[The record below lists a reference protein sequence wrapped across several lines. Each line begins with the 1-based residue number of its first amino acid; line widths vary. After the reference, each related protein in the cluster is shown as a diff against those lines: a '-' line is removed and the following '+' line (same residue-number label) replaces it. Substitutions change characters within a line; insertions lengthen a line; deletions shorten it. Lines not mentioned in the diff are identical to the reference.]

1 MGSTGEENTST
12 DITFPLSSNCPKN
25 CGNIS
30 FEYPFGIGSGC
41 FRAGFNLTCVNQT
54 TDPPTRGLFLG
65 NGTVEVI
72 DIDMDNG
79 NVSVK
84 TPIVTMEVGEE
95 YISDTLIDLRNF
107 PFSFNLAANFTD
119 SFTISLAYNDI
130 FVAGCS
136 VNADL
141 VDLATNKT
149 IQTFSATCYPNSCSP
164 HEFWDSFGMGYCRF
178 YMYSS
183 NTENLTFLLIRLTRL
198 NQTEHHLFNTSIVK
212 AFIYSWSNF
221 TRDIK
226 RIVNGMET
234 QVTVANLAW
243 YITDYTTYKKANKNM
258 ITYA

>member
-1 MGSTGEENTST
+1 MGLAEVLLLQFLTLGPMGSTGEENTST

-136 VNADL
+136 VNAD
-141 VDLATNKT
+141 
-149 IQTFSATCYPNSCSP
+149 
-164 HEFWDSFGMGYCRF
+164 
-178 YMYSS
+178 
-183 NTENLTFLLIRLTRL
+183 
-198 NQTEHHLFNTSIVK
+198 
-212 AFIYSWSNF
+212 WSNF